1 MAYVDYGNLKISL
14 NTTDMDEISK
24 ELQSILPAAAG
35 DFSLTDI
42 LPQAYLDLFANPDI
56 ESLVRNMTPIQVQG
70 NTVSLGFR
78 IGNDTVRFSAT
89 KKGNILTDFVLD
101 GISISNAKLNAS
113 VKLTAMNAS
122 RTTVNTNNSG
132 YVKLEDILSYVEPL
146 MNLANG
152 KTIDLTA
159 TLMLRGDLNYNQDV
173 HVLLTKNGNSFDASL
188 SANVLGTQ
196 IDLKF
201 INQVAYVDV
210 GNLKLKLHTTD
221 INEIMSEIQ
230 QIAPIGGDLPDLS
243 ELFPQEYIDLIT
255 NFNVADMLQ
264 SIQSLQVAH
273 NKLTLVVGSGG
284 LRLEAVRRGDELAAF
299 GLYDLSMQNNKV
311 NLYVKLT
318 LPVHSKALCLLTKL
332 HIQIWQT

>member
-1 MAYVDYGNLKISL
+1 
-14 NTTDMDEISK
+14 
-24 ELQSILPAAAG
+24 
-35 DFSLTDI
+35 
-42 LPQAYLDLFANPDI
+42 
-56 ESLVRNMTPIQVQG
+56 
-70 NTVSLGFR
+70 
-78 IGNDTVRFSAT
+78 
-89 KKGNILTDFVLD
+89 
-101 GISISNAKLNAS
+101 
-113 VKLTAMNAS
+113 
-122 RTTVNTNNSG
+122 
-132 YVKLEDILSYVEPL
+132 

-284 LRLEAVRRGDELAAF
+284 LRLEAVRR
-299 GLYDLSMQNNKV
+299 
-311 NLYVKLT
+311 
-318 LPVHSKALCLLTKL
+318 
-332 HIQIWQT
+332 

>member
-1 MAYVDYGNLKISL
+1 MTHLC
-14 NTTDMDEISK
+14 
-24 ELQSILPAAAG
+24 LQM
-35 DFSLTDI
+35 
-42 LPQAYLDLFANPDI
+42 YW
-56 ESLVRNMTPIQVQG
+56 
-70 NTVSLGFR
+70 
-78 IGNDTVRFSAT
+78 
-89 KKGNILTDFVLD
+89 
-101 GISISNAKLNAS
+101 
-113 VKLTAMNAS
+113 
-122 RTTVNTNNSG
+122 
-132 YVKLEDILSYVEPL
+132 
-146 MNLANG
+146 
-152 KTIDLTA
+152 
-159 TLMLRGDLNYNQDV
+159 
-173 HVLLTKNGNSFDASL
+173 
-188 SANVLGTQ
+188 GTQ

-311 NLYVKLT
+311 NLYVKINSSGTQQGTLSVDEAAYTDLADLAKFALPIKNTMNSTSFVFDVDLNMQGQTSLAQNARLT
-318 LPVHSKALCLLTKL
+318 VVRKGSATDLELTADVYGNR
-332 HIQIWQT
+332 